1 MKNIIYKRN
10 SKTLLEIH
18 NLRNKIYTERGRKN
32 VKKIALDIRGKSEKM
47 ENRETY
53 KTMGTLKYRLN
64 I

>member
-18 NLRNKIYTERGRKN
+18 NLRNKIYTERGRKKRQESSTRCTG
-32 VKKIALDIRGKSEKM
+32 KKQKM

-53 KTMGTLKYRLN
+53 KTMGTLKHRLN

>member
-1 MKNIIYKRN
+1 MKNIISKRN
-10 SKTLLEIH
+10 SKTLLEIN

-53 KTMGTLKYRLN
+53 KTMGTLKHKLN